1 MSTVT
6 HRLRD
11 LPLHQKLTLIAMVTS
26 GSALLIAIVILTG
39 RDFITFRSTL
49 ESDLQAAASVIG
61 QNSTAAI
68 SFQDRG
74 AATQNLTTL
83 RGKPNIRTGCIYE
96 EPGKLFASYK
106 RGQYSCPE
114 TSDQLT
120 TGFMFDKLTAYR
132 PIVLAG
138 KPIGS
143 IYIESGLNELR
154 DRLLA
159 EMVVF
164 VIVLLIS
171 ALVAYLISSRLQRLI
186 SVPLLSLSETAMKV
200 SRENDFSLRAK
211 KETNDEVGRLV
222 DTFNHMLEQ
231 VEEAVERL
239 RMSDRLK
246 DEFLATMSHE
256 LRTPLTSIIGWT
268 RMLKAGVLSE
278 EKKAQ
283 AIDVIDRNAELE
295 TRLVDDILDAS
306 RMISGK
312 LEIDFE
318 FVDLAEVLQSAVDS
332 IRPSADTKGL
342 NLITRFERAPLLRG
356 NARRLQQ
363 VFGNLLSNAVK
374 FTPEGGN
381 ITVAL
386 SVRTSSAEVRLSDT
400 GIGINPDFLSHVF
413 ERFRQEDSSSTRK
426 YGGLGLGL
434 AIVRHLVQL
443 HGGDVSAES
452 DGQGLGSTFVVTLPL
467 AHDRPADSPVRKIHE
482 SQTTTKT

>member
-6 HRLRD
+6 HRLKD

-26 GSALLIAIVILTG
+26 GSALLIAIIILAG

-49 ESDLQAAASVIG
+49 DSDLQAAASVVG

-68 SFQDRG
+68 SFQDRA
-74 AATQNLTTL
+74 AATQNLLAL
-83 RGKPNIRTGCIYE
+83 RGKPNIRSACIYDE
-96 EPGKLFASYK
+96 SGKLFASYK
-106 RGQYSCPE
+106 PGVYSCAD
-114 TSDQLT
+114 TSDMLT
-120 TGFMFDKLTAYR
+120 TGFAIDKLTAYR
-132 PIVLAG
+132 PIILTG
-138 KPIGS
+138 KPIGA

-171 ALVAYLISSRLQRLI
+171 ALIAYLISLRLQRLI
-186 SVPLLSLSETAMKV
+186 SGPLLSLSDTAMKV
-200 SRENDFSLRAK
+200 SRDNDFSLRAK

-222 DTFNHMLEQ
+222 EAFNHMLEQ
-231 VEEAVERL
+231 VEQAVESLRL
-239 RMSDRLK
+239 SDRLK

-283 AIDVIDRNAELE
+283 AVEVIDRNAELE

-332 IRPSADTKGL
+332 IRPSADAKHL
-342 NLITRFERAPLLRG
+342 ALITHFEGTPLLRG
-356 NARRLQQ
+356 NTRRLQQ
-363 VFGNLLSNAVK
+363 VFGNLLSNALK
-374 FTPEGGN
+374 FTPAGGSITIALN
-381 ITVAL
+381 I
-386 SVRTSSAEVRLSDT
+386 RDSSAEVRVSDT

-413 ERFRQEDSSSTRK
+413 ERFRQQDSSSTRK

-434 AIVRHLVQL
+434 AIVRHLIQL
-443 HGGDVSAES
+443 HGGEISAES
-452 DGQGLGSTFVVTLPL
+452 AGQGRGSTFIVTLPL
-467 AHDRPADSPVRKIHE
+467 PQDRLSDNPIRKNRVG
-482 SQTTTKT
+482 QTTAKT